1 MLLFF
6 CSAKNS
12 FSQGNY
18 KFLNN
23 TKKQTI
29 KFQLLSNLI
38 VFPVEINGKELNFIL
53 DSGVGKTILFNINH
67 NDSIPLFN
75 THKIKLQGLGEDDA
89 VEAVLSENNVFKLNN
104 IVGENQS
111 LYVIF
116 DDSFDLSSKMG
127 LTIHGIIGY
136 DILKDFV
143 VTVNYNL
150 KSLTFIATE
159 SYKPKNCRKCE
170 LLPIEFNSYK
180 PYINVGVKLE
190 ANPNKTIPVKLLIDS
205 GGSDAMWLFEN
216 SAPEIVAP
224 TKYFED
230 FLGEGL
236 SGAVHGK
243 RAIIEALVI
252 GKFEFKKPTVSFPD
266 SLSVAHALKFEER
279 NGSIGASVLKRFVV
293 TFNYPNNE
301 ILFKKGNGFNDAF
314 RYNMSGIE
322 LVHNGKILVKEN
334 AGNSIKFGEK
344 TQSDNKIITLI
355 DYSYKYTFKPSYKIY
370 KITEGSPAHKAGLKK
385 DDILVK
391 INGKYTYGM
400 KFDEVVDYFYQK
412 EGMKI
417 NLVIERNHQDYN
429 FSFKLENAIN

>member
-1 MLLFF
+1 M
-6 CSAKNS
+6 
-12 FSQGNY
+12 
-18 KFLNN
+18 
-23 TKKQTI
+23 
-29 KFQLLSNLI
+29 
-38 VFPVEINGKELNFIL
+38 EINGKELNFIL

-75 THKIKLQGLGEDDA
+75 IHKIKLQGLGKDDA
-89 VEAVLSENNVFKLNN
+89 VEAVLSENNVFKLKN

-136 DILKDFV
+136 DILKDFI

-150 KSLTFIATE
+150 KSLTFIAVE
-159 SYKPKNCRKCE
+159 SYKPKICRKCE
-170 LLPIEFNSYK
+170 LMSIEFNSYK

-190 ANPNKTIPVKLLIDS
+190 ANPNKIIPVKLLIDS

-243 RAIIEALVI
+243 RSIIEALVI
-252 GKFEFKKPTVSFPD
+252 GKFEFEKPTVAFPD

-301 ILFKKGNGFNDAF
+301 ILFKKGSGFKEAF

-322 LVHNGKILVKEN
+322 LVHNGKILVKED
-334 AGNSIKFGEK
+334 AGNSIKFGDK
-344 TQSDNKIITLI
+344 TQSDNKIITII

-370 KITEGSPAHKAGLKK
+370 KITEGSPADKAGLKK

-400 KFDEVVDYFYQK
+400 KLDEIVSYFYQK
-412 EGMKI
+412 ENTKI
-417 NLVIERNHQDYN
+417 NLVIERNNQNYTYQ
-429 FSFKLENAIN
+429 FKLENILK